1 MQALEKSFS
10 ILGKVDFKIKKK
22 NKKSNLSLKSLEER
36 KKYLR
41 EGIKNGKYD
50 HHTFKGRMLNIPL
63 KKNSNQMY
71 QLFCHLGYILNI
83 PILYLDAT
91 NRSIHKKIL

>member
-50 HHTFKGRMLNIPL
+50 HHTFKGRMLNIP
-63 KKNSNQMY
+63 KKQQSNVSI
-71 QLFCHLGYILNI
+71 FCHLGYILNI
-83 PILYLDAT
+83 PISFRCYEQKY
-91 NRSIHKKIL
+91 SEKIF